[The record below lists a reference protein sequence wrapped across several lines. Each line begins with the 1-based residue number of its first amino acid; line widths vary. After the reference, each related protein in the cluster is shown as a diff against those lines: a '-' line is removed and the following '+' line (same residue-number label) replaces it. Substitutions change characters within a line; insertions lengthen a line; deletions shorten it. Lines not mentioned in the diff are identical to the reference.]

1 MEPTVR
7 CQDCDECFLTAISAE
22 ITARMYYQRL
32 ATLFSHEPVIAE
44 FLGHMA
50 DDEAEHMRML
60 QSIREGGAHDPRIHR
75 EARAFM
81 SSLLH
86 LVTRAGDRLTHTPAN
101 FQEAF
106 DFMCRL
112 EGDEINEI
120 YLRLTQMD
128 GSSAETPSADV
139 RAQVNQHVH
148 RLRELGER
156 YTQAR
161 REQILPRVR

>member
-1 MEPTVR
+1 MEPIVR
-7 CQDCDECFLTAISAE
+7 CEDCDECFLTAISAE

-32 ATLFSHEPVIAE
+32 SALFSQEPVIAE
-44 FLGHMA
+44 FLGRMA
-50 DDEAEHMRML
+50 DDEAEHVRML
-60 QSIREGGAHDPRIHR
+60 QTIRDEGAHDPRLHR
-75 EARAFM
+75 EARAFTRA
-81 SSLLH
+81 LLH
-86 LVTRAGDRLTHTPAN
+86 LVTRAGDHLTRTPAN

-120 YLRLTQMD
+120 YLRLTQPD
-128 GSSAETPSADV
+128 GEAATDV
-139 RAQVNQHVH
+139 KAQVNQHVH